1 VEVAGS
7 DIKQEGSARMPAPG
21 PAGRTEAA
29 LQSSQAFT
37 LVGH

>member
-1 VEVAGS
+1 
-7 DIKQEGSARMPAPG
+7 MPAPG